1 MWPRVAAGQRN
12 FAIAGRFLEPGRIS
26 GIDETVAKVTMARLY
41 GRSPVTQ
48 CCFDGTRHGHC
59 KTLTLLSTLRSD
71 GVLRDTSV
79 LYDGAMNEVPFLN

>member
-1 MWPRVAAGQRN
+1 
-12 FAIAGRFLEPGRIS
+12 
-26 GIDETVAKVTMARLY
+26 MARLY